1 MDVASATWVYHS
13 RKVAFLPDH
22 ASHQSFLLTS
32 ASLIWRNCTNPH
44 GTPAAAYSMCKDE
57 SHAVLV
63 LDISLQAAGI
73 GASRGKS
80 LAQVQHVA

>member
-32 ASLIWRNCTNPH
+32 ASLFGETAPTRMAHRPQHTACARMNDMLSRPCIT
-44 GTPAAAYSMCKDE
+44 CK
-57 SHAVLV
+57 
-63 LDISLQAAGI
+63 
-73 GASRGKS
+73 RR
-80 LAQVQHVA
+80 